1 MARARGEGACRG
13 RVQRARGEG
22 LPAPHAPKCKFQRRL
37 CQQRRLGGGW
47 QVESAVS
54 EGDTPELVIAP
65 CVLGSTLVCAHTRPS
80 LCTKAPKAVTPGL
93 CEEENEPG
101 LAEPGGY
108 LGMGWE
114 VCPRRPRASP
124 RKCSPERCTIAARSV
139 GVCEFS
145 SEFRQEAANT
155 ELPQGLAG
163 NLDG

>member
-65 CVLGSTLVCAHTRPS
+65 CVLGSTLV
-80 LCTKAPKAVTPGL
+80 
-93 CEEENEPG
+93 
-101 LAEPGGY
+101 
-108 LGMGWE
+108 
-114 VCPRRPRASP
+114 
-124 RKCSPERCTIAARSV
+124 
-139 GVCEFS
+139 
-145 SEFRQEAANT
+145 
-155 ELPQGLAG
+155 
-163 NLDG
+163 